1 MDSFYHYSE
10 VKMGI
15 MRSDIYIT
23 KHMVISAALVCDS
36 LQRVEDGES
45 EITDAEIDE
54 LADEICTELG
64 LLQIENLLTIAN
76 RAMERHPCMVMDK
89 SHADAILRAK
99 KRILRKISG

>member
-1 MDSFYHYSE
+1 MT
-10 VKMGI
+10 
-15 MRSDIYIT
+15 RT
-23 KHMVISAALVCDS
+23 KTVLLFDRGFFLS
-36 LQRVEDGES
+36 LFWSEDGES